1 MIANSTVPV
10 LGDFAIVIICILIYI
25 SSSSSLNI
33 YVVTSAKALV
43 FDITDLTAGFQE
55 GYEVPQ
61 IIEPRLR
68 NIENLVYS
76 KAIVPPTIKKSLDVG
91 NVNARSLRNKT
102 EVFIDLLIT
111 ESIDVCVVTETLA
124 ALSPKGY
131 IFKNVPRESVQFSS
145 IYLATIHYEV
155 SIKKNY
161 HMARE
166 PRNHGAYKTWTPV
179 LPKRIQNRK
188 SLHELMDYIDCLN
201 NTMFS
206 LFYAG
211 NKNKKG
217 KTSESD

>member
-1 MIANSTVPV
+1 M
-10 LGDFAIVIICILIYI
+10 
-25 SSSSSLNI
+25 NI

-68 NIENLVYS
+68 NIENLVYI
-76 KAIVPPTIKKSLDVG
+76 KAIVPPTIKKSLNVG

-155 SIKKNY
+155 KHKEKLS
-161 HMARE
+161 
-166 PRNHGAYKTWTPV
+166 HGKGAQKPWAYKTWTPV

-188 SLHELMDYIDCLN
+188 SLHELMDYIDYLN

-211 NKNKKG
+211 NNNNKG